1 MKQGIIFD
9 MDGTLW
15 DSTEKITESWNLAI
29 KESGI
34 LEKEL
39 SVADVQSVMGKT
51 MNVIADILFAELEEK
66 ERYALLEQCC
76 IKENEYLREHGG
88 ILYPEVEKTLAALKE
103 KYPLYIVSNCQAGYI
118 EAFLEHYGFGKYFED
133 IECYGNNRLQKADNI
148 KLVTERNQLDKAVYV
163 GDIQGDYDA
172 SCKAGAGFIHAA
184 YGFGTIAETVLKV
197 EKFAGLIEAVE
208 CYFSA

>member
-1 MKQGIIFD
+1 MKKGIIFD

-29 KESGI
+29 KESGM

-51 MNVIADILFAELEEK
+51 MNVIADILFAELGEK

-88 ILYPEVEKTLAALKE
+88 ILYPEVEKTLAILKE

-118 EAFLEHYGFGKYFED
+118 EAFLAHYGFEKYFDD
-133 IECYGNNRLQKADNI
+133 IECYGNNHLQKADNI
-148 KLVTERNQLDKAVYV
+148 KQIVTRNHMDAAVYV

-172 SCKAGAGFIHAA
+172 SCKAGVGFIHAA
-184 YGFGTIAETVLKV
+184 YGFGTIQETVAKV
-197 EKFAGLIEAVE
+197 EKFAELPEVVE